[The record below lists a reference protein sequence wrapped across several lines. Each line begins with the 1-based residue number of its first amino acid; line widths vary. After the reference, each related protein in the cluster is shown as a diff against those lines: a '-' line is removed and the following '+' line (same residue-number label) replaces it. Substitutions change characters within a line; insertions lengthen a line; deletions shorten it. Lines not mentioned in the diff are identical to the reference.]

1 VILRGTVALALIAL
15 IAGTAAAQLQGQSAN
30 GATPAPAPAQTPA
43 AAQTPTPAASPS
55 STPAPD
61 QTKSDQAKPGK
72 KKHSSSDA
80 VKTGKPIQADTI
92 HAQRKAAKLYLE
104 GVQLLEKQRPE
115 AAWDVLKQAVEFE
128 PSNATYIKAAELARQ
143 STVTQ
148 LVQQSSRERSNGATQ
163 DASELLERAQAIDP
177 INPLVLEHLD
187 QLADAT
193 ARTKV
198 GATANAILG
207 PQAGVAGDAEDALMG
222 PPIHLEPKQEKH
234 SFHLRSN
241 QQQIVKDVFRAY
253 GIDATVHD
261 SVQNKPVKMD
271 IDDATFPQAM
281 DALASLTGTFWEP
294 LDPHRVIVAQ
304 NTRENRTQFQRMPM
318 ETVYL
323 PGLNEKELTEAS
335 NVAKNVFEAQQSLV
349 EPTAGTLTIRAPAK
363 TLAAFNNTMTQLE
376 NGRSQVALNVKVI
389 QLAHVSMRET
399 GTTFFQ
405 QTGVFNVFSEINSV
419 LSQNQSLVQQIIAS
433 GLVPNQSTL
442 ANQIEILAILVAS
455 GQLTGTPFN
464 QGFFPFGGGLTQ
476 SILSPGPATL
486 TLSMNSSDTRTLDD
500 IQLQL
505 EDQEEG
511 TFKIGERY
519 PIETSSY
526 SSVALPASLTGLT
539 GAATAAAQTI
549 PQIDYQDIG
558 LTFKATPKVM
568 RSNDIALNIDL
579 KIQSLGGNALNDIPI
594 LNSQQ
599 VTGVLTLKAGET
611 AVLLSDLSRSESRAL
626 NGLPGVSDIPGLQDI
641 SDIQK
646 NQNVARLLVLI
657 TPTVVRNMQP
667 AGHGPM
673 LMVDKAH

>member
-1 VILRGTVALALIAL
+1 MLRSAVALALIA
-15 IAGTAAAQLQGQSAN
+15 GTLAAQLQGQSAN
-30 GATPAPAPAQTPA
+30 SATPAPAPAQTPA
-43 AAQTPTPAASPS
+43 AVQTPAPAQTPTPAASPS

-61 QTKSDQAKPGK
+61 QAKSEQAKPNK
-72 KKHSSSDA
+72 KKHSDA

-115 AAWDVLKQAVEFE
+115 AAWGLLKEAVELE
-128 PSNATYIKAAELARQ
+128 PSNTTYFKAAELARQ

-148 LVQQSSRERSNGATQ
+148 LVQQSSRERGNGATQ

-177 INPLVLEHLD
+177 TNPLVLEHLD

-193 ARTKV
+193 AVTKV
-198 GATANAILG
+198 GATANAVLG
-207 PQAGVAGDAEDALMG
+207 PQTGVAGDAEDALAG
-222 PPIHLEPKQEKH
+222 SPIHLEPKQEKH

-241 QQQIVKDVFRAY
+241 QQQVVKDVFRAY
-253 GIDATVHD
+253 GIDATIHD
-261 SVQNKPVKMD
+261 SVQSNQVKMD

-294 LDPHRVIVAQ
+294 LDPHRVIVAK
-304 NTRENRTQFQRMPM
+304 NTRENRTQFQRLPM

-323 PGLNEKELTEAS
+323 PGLNEKELTEVS

-363 TLAAFNNTMTQLE
+363 TLAAFNNTMAQLE

-399 GTTFFQ
+399 GATFFQ

-464 QGFFPFGGGLTQ
+464 QGFLPFGGGLTQ

-486 TLSMNSSDTRTLDD
+486 TMSMNSSDTRTLDD

-568 RSNDIALNIDL
+568 RSNEVALNVDL

-667 AGHGPM
+667 LGHSPM

>member
-1 VILRGTVALALIAL
+1 MLRSAVVLAL
-15 IAGTAAAQLQGQSAN
+15 IAGTVAVQLQGQSAT
-30 GATPAPAPAQTPA
+30 GAAPAPAPAQTPA
-43 AAQTPTPAASPS
+43 TTQTPTPAASP
-55 STPAPD
+55 TPAPD
-61 QTKSDQAKPGK
+61 QTKPDQTRPDQTKPGK

-80 VKTGKPIQADTI
+80 VETGKPIQADTI

-104 GVQLLEKQRPE
+104 GVHLLEKQRPE
-115 AAWDVLKQAVEFE
+115 AAWGLLKEAVELE
-128 PSNATYIKAAELARQ
+128 PGNTTYIRAAELARQ

-148 LVQQSSRERSNGATQ
+148 LVQQSSRERSKGANQ
-163 DASELLERAQAIDP
+163 DASELLERAQEIDST
-177 INPLVLEHLD
+177 NPLVLEHLD
-187 QLADAT
+187 QLADEA
-193 ARTKV
+193 AGTKI
-198 GATANAILG
+198 GATANQTLG
-207 PQAGVAGDAEDALMG
+207 AQAGVAGDKEDALAG
-222 PPIHLEPKQEKH
+222 PPIQLEPKPEKH

-241 QQQIVKDVFRAY
+241 QQQVVKDVFRAY

-294 LDPHRVIVAQ
+294 LDPHRVVVAQ

-363 TLAAFNNTMTQLE
+363 TLAAFNNTMAQLE
-376 NGRSQVALNVKVI
+376 NGRSQVALDVKVI
-389 QLAHVSMRET
+389 QLAHMSARET

-405 QTGVFNVFSEINSV
+405 QTGVSNVFSEINSV
-419 LSQNQSLVQQIIAS
+419 LSQNQSSVQQIITS

-464 QGFFPFGGGLTQ
+464 QGFLAFGGGLTQ

-486 TLSMNSSDTRTLDD
+486 TMSLNSSDTRTLDD

-526 SSVALPASLTGLT
+526 SSVALPASLTGLSS
-539 GAATAAAQTI
+539 AATAAASQNI
-549 PQIDYQDIG
+549 PQIEYQDIG

-568 RSNDIALNIDL
+568 RSNDVALTLDL
-579 KIQSLGGNALNDIPI
+579 KIQSLGGTSINSIPV

-599 VTGVLTLKAGET
+599 VSGIVTLKAGET
-611 AVLLSDLSRSESRAL
+611 AVLLSELSRSESRAL

-667 AGHGPM
+667 LGHGPM
-673 LMVDKAH
+673 LMVDKTH

>member
-1 VILRGTVALALIAL
+1 
-15 IAGTAAAQLQGQSAN
+15 
-30 GATPAPAPAQTPA
+30 
-43 AAQTPTPAASPS
+43 
-55 STPAPD
+55 
-61 QTKSDQAKPGK
+61 
-72 KKHSSSDA
+72 
-80 VKTGKPIQADTI
+80 
-92 HAQRKAAKLYLE
+92 
-104 GVQLLEKQRPE
+104 
-115 AAWDVLKQAVEFE
+115 
-128 PSNATYIKAAELARQ
+128 
-143 STVTQ
+143 
-148 LVQQSSRERSNGATQ
+148 
-163 DASELLERAQAIDP
+163 
-177 INPLVLEHLD
+177 
-187 QLADAT
+187 
-193 ARTKV
+193 
-198 GATANAILG
+198 
-207 PQAGVAGDAEDALMG
+207 
-222 PPIHLEPKQEKH
+222 
-234 SFHLRSN
+234 
-241 QQQIVKDVFRAY
+241 
-253 GIDATVHD
+253 
-261 SVQNKPVKMD
+261 
-271 IDDATFPQAM
+271 
-281 DALASLTGTFWEP
+281 
-294 LDPHRVIVAQ
+294 VIVAK

-323 PGLNEKELTEAS
+323 PGLNEKELTEVS

-363 TLAAFNNTMTQLE
+363 TLAAFNNTMSLLE

-399 GTTFFQ
+399 GATFFQ

-464 QGFFPFGGGLTQ
+464 QGFLPFGGGLTQ

-486 TLSMNSSDTRTLDD
+486 TMSMNSSDTRTLDD

-568 RSNDIALNIDL
+568 RSNEVALNVDL
-579 KIQSLGGNALNDIPI
+579 KIQSLGGNSLNDIPI

-667 AGHGPM
+667 SGHSPM

>member
-1 VILRGTVALALIAL
+1 VTTRSAIAATL
-15 IAGTAAAQLQGQSAN
+15 IAGVFAMQLQGQSAPSVPAATAPVQ
-30 GATPAPAPAQTPA
+30 ATPGQAAPVAATTPA
-43 AAQTPTPAASPS
+43 TAAASP
-55 STPAPD
+55 APD
-61 QTKSDQAKPGK
+61 ETKPEK
-72 KKHSSSDA
+72 KKKQGAPDA
-80 VKTGKPIQADTI
+80 VKTGKPMKADAVR
-92 HAQRKAAKLYLE
+92 AQRKAAKLYLD
-104 GVQLLEKQRPE
+104 GVRQLEKQQPE
-115 AAWDVLKQAVEFE
+115 LAWDSLKQAVELE
-128 PSNATYIKAAELARQ
+128 PGNPTYIGAAELARQ

-148 LVQQSSRERSNGATQ
+148 LVQQASRERSNGATE
-163 DASELLERAQAIDP
+163 DSAKLLQRAQTIDP
-177 INPLVLEHLD
+177 TNPLVLEHLD

-193 ARTKV
+193 AGTKV
-198 GATANAILG
+198 GLTANAAMG
-207 PQAGVAGDAEDALMG
+207 HQAGLEDTQAGA
-222 PPIHLEPKQEKH
+222 PILLEPKQEKH

-241 QQQIVKDVFRAY
+241 QRQAVQDVFRAY

-261 SVQNKPVKMD
+261 SVQNRPLRLD
-271 IDDATFPQAM
+271 LDDATFSKAIQV
-281 DALASLTGTFWEP
+281 LGLLTGTFWEP

-304 NTRENRTQFQRMPM
+304 DTRENRAQFQRQQM
-318 ETVYL
+318 ETIYL

-335 NVAKNVFEAQQSLV
+335 NVAKNVFDAQQSLV
-349 EPTAGTLTIRAPAK
+349 EPTAGTLTLRAPAK
-363 TLAAFNNTMTQLE
+363 TMNAFNATMAQME

-389 QLAHVSMRET
+389 QLAHMSARET

-405 QTGVFNVFSEINSV
+405 QTGVYNVFSEINSV

-442 ANQIEILAILVAS
+442 ANQVEILAILVAS

-486 TLSMNSSDTRTLDD
+486 TMSLNSSDTRMLDD

-505 EDQEEG
+505 ADQEEG

-526 SSVALPASLTGLT
+526 SSVALPASIAGISTAGI
-539 GAATAAAQTI
+539 AAASQTI
-549 PQIDYQDIG
+549 PQIEYQDIG
-558 LTFKATPKVM
+558 LTFKATPRVM
-568 RSNDIALNIDL
+568 RSDDVAITIDM
-579 KIQSLGGNALNDIPI
+579 KIQALGGNSLNDIPI

-599 VTGVLTLKAGET
+599 VSGVLTLKAGET
-611 AVLLSDLSRSESRAL
+611 AVLLSDLSRAESRAL

-641 SDIQK
+641 SDVQR
-646 NQNVARLLVLI
+646 NRNVARVLVLI

-673 LMVDKAH
+673 LIVDKAANAH